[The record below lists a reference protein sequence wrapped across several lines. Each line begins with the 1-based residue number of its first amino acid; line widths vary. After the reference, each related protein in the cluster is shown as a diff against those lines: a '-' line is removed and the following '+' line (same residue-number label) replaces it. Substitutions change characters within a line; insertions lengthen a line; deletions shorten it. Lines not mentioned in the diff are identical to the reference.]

1 MAWSVKRKFFA
12 WQMWTPMITKLWSIL
27 SYFAQPMRRKVI
39 SVLFFFLFSR
49 KKDDSLAS
57 AERSMARSV
66 KRMSAES
73 AQILCMTNV
82 DTYAYKAARGSLA
95 PRRRTPELKRREGYS
110 CGGGAHGV
118 SNSCSNLEKSR
129 LKKQE
134 KASRPSACRLWRRRR
149 RIVGIGQVTVGQLG
163 RSEIHS
169 PQPPAHKGLN
179 SPEMFTIL
187 TQV

>member
-1 MAWSVKRKFFA
+1 M
-12 WQMWTPMITKLWSIL
+12 TPKSPFEINWPLWAIL
-27 SYFAQPMRRKVI
+27 SYFAQPMRRKVL

-95 PRRRTPELKRREGYS
+95 PRRRTAELKRRAGYS
-110 CGGGAHGV
+110 CGGAHGV

-149 RIVGIGQVTVGQLG
+149 RTVGSGQVTVGQLG
-163 RSEIHS
+163 CSEIHS
-169 PQPPAHKGLN
+169 PKRPAAADYAGQPECKKSWLGHMTL
-179 SPEMFTIL
+179 
-187 TQV
+187 QV

>member
-1 MAWSVKRKFFA
+1 
-12 WQMWTPMITKLWSIL
+12 MITKLWSIL

-39 SVLFFFLFSR
+39 SVLFFFLFSRKKDHSLASSECSMAWSVKRMSTESAQILCMTNVDTYPYKVALFVQPMRRKVISFLFFFLFSR

-95 PRRRTPELKRREGYS
+95 PRRRTAELKRRAGYS
-110 CGGGAHGV
+110 CGGAHGV

-134 KASRPSACRLWRRRR
+134 KASRPSACRL
-149 RIVGIGQVTVGQLG
+149 
-163 RSEIHS
+163 
-169 PQPPAHKGLN
+169 
-179 SPEMFTIL
+179 
-187 TQV
+187 

>member
-1 MAWSVKRKFFA
+1 M
-12 WQMWTPMITKLWSIL
+12 TPKSPFEINWHLWAML
-27 SYFAQPMRRKVI
+27 SYFAQPMRRKVL
-39 SVLFFFLFSR
+39 SVLFFFLFLR

-95 PRRRTPELKRREGYS
+95 PRRRTAELKRRAGYS
-110 CGGGAHGV
+110 CGGAHGV

-149 RIVGIGQVTVGQLG
+149 RTLGSGQVTVGQLG
-163 RSEIHS
+163 CSEIHS
-169 PQPPAHKGLN
+169 PKRPAAADYAGQPECKKFWLGHMTL
-179 SPEMFTIL
+179 
-187 TQV
+187 QV

>member
-1 MAWSVKRKFFA
+1 MAPKSSFEINW
-12 WQMWTPMITKLWSIL
+12 PLWAIL
-27 SYFAQPMRRKVI
+27 AYFAQPMRRKVL

-95 PRRRTPELKRREGYS
+95 PRWRRGGRLNLSDARAIVAAARMAFRIVVVTWRKADWKSRKKHPGHRPADYDG
-110 CGGGAHGV
+110 GGGAHW
-118 SNSCSNLEKSR
+118 
-129 LKKQE
+129 
-134 KASRPSACRLWRRRR
+134 A
-149 RIVGIGQVTVGQLG
+149 VGRWQMG
-163 RSEIHS
+163 S
-169 PQPPAHKGLN
+169 
-179 SPEMFTIL
+179 
-187 TQV
+187 